1 MTMLWSKR
9 IALRWG
15 VMICLLWTMALTG
28 CASKDPPYGTETRLS
43 MVNARHVTWAVCP
56 AVNLSG
62 EQGVDSILQADLL
75 YQQLQQVGGLTV
87 IPVNRVA
94 EVFANLRIEKIR
106 SEEEAALVC
115 EILGCDALVV
125 PTVTIYD
132 PFTPPKL
139 GVSLSLMRKPAAGA
153 QTPRVDPETLIRSA
167 SPGSELAMPPATSA
181 LVQVVGMYDAA
192 NGSTREAL
200 WRYAE
205 GRNNPAGP
213 FGAREYLVSMDRYCG
228 FVYHELIADLLASPR
243 LKRS

>member
-1 MTMLWSKR
+1 MACLMG
-9 IALRWG
+9 AL
-15 VMICLLWTMALTG
+15 LLSG
-28 CASKDPPYGTETRLS
+28 CAAQDPPYGTETRLS
-43 MVNARHVTWAVCP
+43 MVNARHLTWAVCP
-56 AVNLSG
+56 AINLSG

-132 PFTPPKL
+132 PFSPPKL
-139 GVSLSLMRKPAAGA
+139 GVSLSLMRKPGASLKAA
-153 QTPRVDPETLIRSA
+153 QVDPEQLIRSA
-167 SPGSELAMPPATSA
+167 SPTAQRAMPPVSSA

-192 NGSTREAL
+192 NGSTRDAL

-213 FGAREYLVSMDRYCG
+213 FGAKEYLVSMDRYCG